1 MKPEFI
7 NGNVRANCPECNGAV
22 TTFDHALGGMELG
35 ALVRDQVHDF
45 DGYSF
50 FPRLVS
56 SLFLILTEATAGRIS
71 GASIDISNRGCLV
84 R

>member
-35 ALVRDQVHDF
+35 ALVRDQV
-45 DGYSF
+45 S
-50 FPRLVS
+50 V
-56 SLFLILTEATAGRIS
+56 
-71 GASIDISNRGCLV
+71 
-84 R
+84 